1 MTTPPEYE
9 EALKA
14 AEKEFGK
21 AETADDVRKIW
32 KKYYLTV
39 GHRSLGRILMGRSAL
54 ELIARRQAKRDE
66 DA

>member
-1 MTTPPEYE
+1 MTTPPDYE
-9 EALKA
+9 EALRA
-14 AEKEFGK
+14 AEKEFEK

-39 GHRSLGRILMGRSAL
+39 GHRSLGRILMGRPAL

>member
-1 MTTPPEYE
+1 MTTSSEYE

-39 GHRSLGRILMGRSAL
+39 GHRSLGRILMGRPAL
-54 ELIARRQAKRDE
+54 ELIARRHAKRDE

>member
-1 MTTPPEYE
+1 VTAPPDYE

-21 AETADDVRKIW
+21 AATADDVRKVW

-39 GHRSLGRILMGRSAL
+39 GHRSLGRILMGRPAL

>member
-1 MTTPPEYE
+1 VTTPPEYE

-32 KKYYLTV
+32 KK
-39 GHRSLGRILMGRSAL
+39 H
-54 ELIARRQAKRDE
+54 
-66 DA
+66 

>member
-1 MTTPPEYE
+1 MTAPPDYE

-39 GHRSLGRILMGRSAL
+39 GHRSLGRILMGRPAL
-54 ELIARRQAKRDE
+54 ELIAHRHAKRDA

>member
-1 MTTPPEYE
+1 VTTPPEYE

-39 GHRSLGRILMGRSAL
+39 GHRSLGRILMGRPAL

>member
-1 MTTPPEYE
+1 VTTPPEYE

-14 AEKEFGK
+14 AEKELGK

-32 KKYYLTV
+32 KKYYLTA
-39 GHRSLGRILMGRSAL
+39 GHRSLGRILMGRPAL
-54 ELIARRQAKRDE
+54 ELIARRHAKRDE

>member
-1 MTTPPEYE
+1 MTGPPEYE

-39 GHRSLGRILMGRSAL
+39 GHRSLGRILMGRPAL

>member
-1 MTTPPEYE
+1 MTTPSEYE

-39 GHRSLGRILMGRSAL
+39 GHRALGRILMGRPAL
-54 ELIARRQAKRDE
+54 ELIARRHAKRDE
-66 DA
+66 DV

>member
-1 MTTPPEYE
+1 MTTPPDYE
-9 EALKA
+9 EALRA
-14 AEKEFGK
+14 AEKEFEK

-39 GHRSLGRILMGRSAL
+39 GHRSLGRILMGRPAL
-54 ELIARRQAKRDE
+54 ELIARRHAKRDE

>member
-1 MTTPPEYE
+1 MTTPSEYE

-21 AETADDVRKIW
+21 AETADDVRRIW

-39 GHRSLGRILMGRSAL
+39 GHRSLGRILMGRPAL
-54 ELIARRQAKRDE
+54 DLIARRQARRDE
-66 DA
+66 AD

>member
-1 MTTPPEYE
+1 MTTPSEYE

-21 AETADDVRKIW
+21 AETADDVRKVW
-32 KKYYLTV
+32 KKYYLTA
-39 GHRSLGRILMGRSAL
+39 GHRALGRILMGRPAL